1 MNTVIQPAPIPV
13 DYDGRKQVLH
23 SRLIDGLNVSALAE
37 IHEDRRRAEIRTLI
51 ERLLAAEPALCPP
64 AERSRMI
71 AEVLDSVLGLG
82 PLEPLLH
89 DPTVSDIL
97 VNGPAEVFVDRRG
110 KLELTDVRFRDNDH
124 VMQVIDRIISPLG
137 RRVDESSP
145 MVDARLQDGSRVN
158 AVIPPLALK
167 GPTISIRRFGAKP
180 LTLDDLLRFRMLT
193 PEMAKFL
200 EGAIKARLNVI
211 ISGGTGSGKTTLLNT
226 LSRFI
231 PEGERIVTIED
242 AAELQLQ
249 QRHVVPLE
257 TRPPNVEGKGL
268 VTTRDLVRNCLRM
281 RPDRIIVGECRGGE
295 VFDMLQA
302 MNTGH
307 DGSMTTLHANNPREA
322 LSRMETMMMM
332 AGFEIPVKAMR
343 QQISS
348 AINLIIQASRLQGGV
363 RKVTNVTEVVGME
376 GDVVVLQDIF
386 EYKRLG
392 VRDTGKAYGQFR
404 TTGVRPTVMN
414 RLATAGITLPGDLFA
429 ERILVNDG

>member
-1 MNTVIQPAPIPV
+1 
-13 DYDGRKQVLH
+13 
-23 SRLIDGLNVSALAE
+23 
-37 IHEDRRRAEIRTLI
+37 
-51 ERLLAAEPALCPP
+51 
-64 AERSRMI
+64 
-71 AEVLDSVLGLG
+71 
-82 PLEPLLH
+82 
-89 DPTVSDIL
+89 
-97 VNGPAEVFVDRRG
+97 
-110 KLELTDVRFRDNDH
+110 
-124 VMQVIDRIISPLG
+124 
-137 RRVDESSP
+137 
-145 MVDARLQDGSRVN
+145 
-158 AVIPPLALK
+158 
-167 GPTISIRRFGAKP
+167 
-180 LTLDDLLRFRMLT
+180 
-193 PEMAKFL
+193 
-200 EGAIKARLNVI
+200 
-211 ISGGTGSGKTTLLNT
+211 
-226 LSRFI
+226 
-231 PEGERIVTIED
+231 
-242 AAELQLQ
+242 
-249 QRHVVPLE
+249 
-257 TRPPNVEGKGL
+257 
-268 VTTRDLVRNCLRM
+268 
-281 RPDRIIVGECRGGE
+281 
-295 VFDMLQA
+295 MLQA